1 MVGRLPE
8 WATSER
14 TREVGA
20 PLVVVALGVILYA
33 PLLWGDLPVN
43 HDHPI
48 LLLRAWIFGQH
59 LASSGAPWGFSPIL
73 GAGNPVDG
81 MYPVGTDLL
90 VGFFKLV
97 TFGLASWQTAY
108 CWALL
113 TSILVYPGALY
124 ALGRRVGGPLAGLTA
139 GVLALV
145 DRGDYLQSGW
155 DFSINWGVWAMGLS
169 FSLCLLV
176 IWALDRLAER
186 PSRGRIAALALLSGG
201 ALVGHPMAIPILGI
215 VIPLQLAWTA
225 ASRGFR
231 TAVAWLPSALLAF
244 VIGGGLAAFWYAP
257 FLAHGDWF
265 EPLGLEWHTFGDV
278 LTGLADGTVLNSFAP
293 AFVPLGLLGLIW
305 AALRRDALGATF
317 LLATAVVLYVSSNT
331 FLVTFD
337 VLHKLPGVANVQLER
352 FSYFVRAA
360 LLLGVGLFAAFV
372 VREAWQVIRGGPAAT
387 RPSWFGWSV
396 RAVVGAV
403 VLVPF
408 LLSAPGAPGKS
419 WFIPSHR
426 LAYASD
432 DPVLPAVRDA
442 ADYLKNLDPGQVGR
456 IALNAARHEHR
467 LMLLPLYSGL
477 PVFKIGFTPENNY
490 RFRPESADP
499 VFRKALGI
507 SHVLTL
513 DPMPLAGLEPVRR
526 FGDLFLYRVKDFA
539 PQRVALHGPGSA
551 VVLRDEPEALDV
563 RLAGTV
569 PGTDLEIYVGRYAL
583 WHAAMDGEPVAV
595 EGASAGD
602 SPPMFMKVPARD
614 GLLTLRYQPGAAE
627 IGGLAATLVALLG
640 VVLLLALQR
649 ATRARA
655 WWEAR
660 SGRWWAALARVVT
673 VGTGVLA
680 GVAVAGGIALLAGP
694 GPEKVPG
701 REVVADLSQR
711 LDTGSAEIVR
721 PGGAAPCSAW
731 DGTRFQCP
739 VDTWNYIG
747 KTLQTVDGLMRQ
759 CVWMHPVEGGRLTLH
774 LPGVPLGNR
783 LEGHFGLHDVAAAGP
798 NRANVRV
805 SVQVAGQPA
814 HDFTAPGSRGWREW
828 SVDTTGLDGTVGDVT
843 VSVETASA
851 GQRHFC
857 LTMLTTR
864 AGQ

>member
-1 MVGRLPE
+1 MATRLPQ
-8 WATSER
+8 WVTSER
-14 TREVGA
+14 TREVAA
-20 PLVVVALGVILYA
+20 PLLVVAIGVILYA

-59 LASSGAPWGFSPIL
+59 LASSGTPWGFSPIL

-90 VGFFKLV
+90 VGFFRVV
-97 TFGLASWQTAY
+97 TFGLASWETAY

-113 TSILVYPGALY
+113 TSILVYPAALY
-124 ALGRRVGGPLAGLTA
+124 ALGRRVGGPLAGLVA

-155 DFSINWGVWAMGLS
+155 SFSIDWGVWAMGLS

-186 PSRGRIAALALLSGG
+186 PSRGRVAALALLSGG
-201 ALVGHPMAIPILGI
+201 ALIGHPMAIPILGI

-225 ASRGFR
+225 AARGFR
-231 TAVAWLPSALLAF
+231 TTVAWLPSALLAF

-278 LTGLADGTVLNSFAP
+278 MTGLADGTVLNSFAP
-293 AFVPLGLLGLIW
+293 VFVPLGLLGLIW
-305 AALRRDALGATF
+305 AALRWNALGVTF

-372 VREAWQVIRGGPAAT
+372 VRDAWQAIRGGPAAT
-387 RPSWFGWSV
+387 RPSWFGWAV
-396 RAVVGAV
+396 RAVVAAV

-419 WFIPSHR
+419 WFIPSNR

-513 DPMPLAGLEPVRR
+513 DPMPLAGLAPAGR
-526 FGDLFLYRVKDFA
+526 FGDLLLYRVKDYA
-539 PQRVALHGPGSA
+539 PRRVALQGPGSS
-551 VVLRDEPEALDV
+551 VLLRDDPEALDI
-563 RLAGTV
+563 RLADTA
-569 PGTDLEIYVGRYAL
+569 PGTEVEVYVGRYAL
-583 WHAAMDGEPVAV
+583 WHASMDGEPVEIRGV
-595 EGASAGD
+595 SAGD
-602 SPPMFMKVPARD
+602 SPPMFMKIAARD
-614 GLLTLRYQPGAAE
+614 GLLTLRYEAGRAE
-627 IGGLAATLVALLG
+627 VWGGLASLVALLA

-660 SGRWWAALARVVT
+660 TGRWWAALARVVT

-680 GVAVAGGIALLAGP
+680 GIAVIGAVVVLAGP
-694 GPEKVPG
+694 GAQKVPG

-711 LDTGSAEIVR
+711 LETGSAEIVR
-721 PGGAAPCSAW
+721 AAGTEPCSPW
-731 DGTRFQCP
+731 DGARFQCP
-739 VDTWNYIG
+739 VDTWNYVG
-747 KTLQTVDGLMRQ
+747 KAIQTVDGLMRE
-759 CVWMHPVEGGRLTLH
+759 CVWMHPVAGGRVTLH
-774 LPGVPLGNR
+774 LPAVPLGER
-783 LEGHFGLHDVAAAGP
+783 FEGHFGLHDAAAAGT
-798 NRANVRV
+798 NHADVHVTVRV
-805 SVQVAGQPA
+805 DGQPA
-814 HDFTAPGSRGWREW
+814 QEFTAPGIRGWPAW
-828 SVDTTGLDGTVGDVT
+828 SVETPGRDGTVGDVT
-843 VSVETASA
+843 VSVDTLNA

-857 LTMLTTR
+857 ITMLTTK
-864 AGQ
+864 GL